1 MSING
6 RIDAFERWC
15 WRRLLGVP
23 TTARRSNQ
31 SILKETSP
39 GCSLEGLML
48 RLKLQYFGY
57 LMRRVDSLEKTLM
70 LGRIQGRRRGRQQRI
85 RWLDGI
91 TNSMHMALKLLNT
104 MAFRRHWEHDVCV
117 HTLSVAVICME
128 GLILQGVSLNEM
140 TAHHSGDE
148 T

>member
-1 MSING
+1 MWNQ
-6 RIDAFERWC
+6 
-15 WRRLLGVP
+15 RLQMVFVP
-23 TTARRSNQ
+23 SVVH
-31 SILKETSP
+31 SGTSP
-39 GCSLEGLML
+39 RTWHALDSGNSDTDSQNGGIIPAYHHASLSSIKPQCCA
-48 RLKLQYFGY
+48 RQLQ
-57 LMRRVDSLEKTLM
+57 S
-70 LGRIQGRRRGRQQRI
+70 
-85 RWLDGI
+85 
-91 TNSMHMALKLLNT
+91 ALKLLNT